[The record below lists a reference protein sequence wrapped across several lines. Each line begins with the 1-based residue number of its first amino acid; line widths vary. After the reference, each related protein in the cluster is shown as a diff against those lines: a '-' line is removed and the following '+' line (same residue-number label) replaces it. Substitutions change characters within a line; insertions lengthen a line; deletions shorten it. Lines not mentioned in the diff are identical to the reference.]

1 MKTVPLWNVGLSLIG
16 FFALVQALV
25 LFPYLATSGAVLV
38 QYVQGRALVL
48 VITILITI
56 LPFGLLILLGV
67 LSVAHPTAV
76 ARFLW
81 PGAAAEEQAPE
92 LRDEVAVLMFA
103 AVGILVFAGALPELF
118 RATLS
123 MLVSSSTEASRLQP
137 IAGGLARALLGVFLF
152 FRPGAV
158 LAFWRRRQ
166 LPAEEGGPT

>member
-81 PGAAAEEQAPE
+81 PGAAAEGWGTGQAYAILALVRNTDQQGNILLLAGSNAE
-92 LRDEVAVLMFA
+92 ATEAAGKSSAEAFSARSSLRIESTRISQTRRL
-103 AVGILVFAGALPELF
+103 ALPF
-118 RATLS
+118 FLS
-123 MLVSSSTEASRLQP
+123 
-137 IAGGLARALLGVFLF
+137 
-152 FRPGAV
+152 
-158 LAFWRRRQ
+158 
-166 LPAEEGGPT
+166 